1 MIVATVVGVLSGCGA
16 MGRDQWVYAK
26 PGVTEAQQRQDEQ
39 ACREQ
44 AVGSLEI
51 KTASYGGDPE
61 PRGLQRVHAQPRL
74 RRLDGLDVP
83 ALTVPRAA

>member
-51 KTASYGGDPE
+51 KAASYGGTLNRE
-61 PRGLQRVHAQPRL
+61 AFNECMRSRGYGVSMGSMSL
-74 RRLDGLDVP
+74 R
-83 ALTVPRAA
+83 